1 MTISAA
7 DLGTIK
13 DRELDLG
20 LDVDSLS
27 EQVPL
32 AEQGVDSLGMMDL
45 LLLVKENYG
54 VRVPDADLFRM
65 TSLEAI
71 AAYLNKL

>member
-1 MTISAA
+1 
-7 DLGTIK
+7 
-13 DRELDLG
+13 
-20 LDVDSLS
+20 
-27 EQVPL
+27 
-32 AEQGVDSLGMMDL
+32 MDL

-71 AAYLNKL
+71 AAYLNKVNSR